1 MDLLG
6 RRVLTGWFSAVVLKY
21 FAVALGTLTAKSARW
36 DNLVLNAQFANAST
50 ALYTKYQR

>member
-36 DNLVLNAQFANAST
+36 DNLVLNVQFANAST